1 MRVVTCGG
9 GAAWEAA
16 LVRGLQRRELG
27 VEVLRRC
34 VDHGE
39 LVGIALRERP
49 RAAIVSAELPWL
61 DRELV
66 GTLHDA
72 GVMVIAVENVPGMRP
87 LERMGVTLRI
97 DPAAGAESVAALLA
111 RLGPERGSV
120 HRDGTNGTTNGT
132 ANGTANGATLSGHAQ
147 DGHGL
152 PDHPATGTG
161 GSRSGSGVLLA
172 VWGGA
177 GAPGRTSVA
186 VHLAVELA
194 AQGQR
199 VVLIDGDCWA
209 ASIAQ
214 LLGIAESPS
223 VTKAARLASDGWPEA
238 LATCL
243 QDGPSGVRVLA
254 GLPRADL
261 WPEVRE
267 RAWRAVL
274 DEARTEADAVVVDLA
289 ASIEEDEELSF
300 DRVPYRRNL
309 MTRVALEEADRIV
322 FVVDANPVGLRRAIF
337 AHRGLVEGM
346 PRSAERVVT
355 VLNRTAGSTAKLREQ
370 LANELAR
377 WCELAP
383 AGFLPVEAA
392 FGRACWEGRSL
403 HDVAPKSKWLRD
415 LRELVT
421 SGGVLTGAPARVPAG
436 ILAGVLAGAGV
447 SAGSAGSAESTG
459 AGFRV

>member
-9 GAAWEAA
+9 GAGWEAT

-72 GVMVIAVENVPGMRP
+72 GVTVIAVESVPGMRP
-87 LERMGVTLRI
+87 LERMGVTHRF
-97 DPAAGAESVAALLA
+97 DPSAGAESVVALLA
-111 RLGPERGSV
+111 RLAPERGPV
-120 HRDGTNGTTNGT
+120 HRGGAVNGGA
-132 ANGTANGATLSGHAQ
+132 ANGGAANGMSNGAANPGYAQ
-147 DGHGL
+147 GGHG
-152 PDHPATGTG
+152 PSGSSGPPTTGAG
-161 GSRSGSGVLLA
+161 GSGQGALVA

-177 GAPGRTSVA
+177 GSPGRTSVA
-186 VHLAVELA
+186 VHVAVELA
-194 AQGQR
+194 AQGTR
-199 VVLIDGDCWA
+199 VALIDGDCWA
-209 ASIAQ
+209 ASMAQ

-223 VTKAARLASDGWPEA
+223 VTKAARLASDGWPES

-267 RAWRAVL
+267 RAWRGVL
-274 DEARTEADAVVVDLA
+274 DEARAQADTVVIDLA

-309 MTRVALEEADRIV
+309 MTRVALEEADQIV
-322 FVVDANPVGLRRAIF
+322 FVVDANPIGVRRAIF
-337 AHRGLVEGM
+337 AHRGLVEGL
-346 PRSAERVVT
+346 PRSVERIVT
-355 VLNRTAGSTAKLREQ
+355 LLNRAPTGAKLRGQ
-370 LANELAR
+370 LGDELAR
-377 WCELAP
+377 WCELKP
-383 AGFLPVEAA
+383 SVFLPVEAA
-392 FGRACWEGRSL
+392 FGRSCWEGRPL
-403 HDVAPKSKWLRD
+403 HDIAPKSKWLRD
-415 LRELVT
+415 LRDLVA
-421 SGGVLTGAPARVPAG
+421 SAGALAGAPAGIPAG
-436 ILAGVLAGAGV
+436 
-447 SAGSAGSAESTG
+447 SAGSAATAGSAESTG
-459 AGFRV
+459 VGFRV

>member
-1 MRVVTCGG
+1 M
-9 GAAWEAA
+9 
-16 LVRGLQRRELG
+16 RGLQRRELG

-72 GVMVIAVENVPGMRP
+72 GVTVIAVESVPGMRP
-87 LERMGVTLRI
+87 LERMGVAHRL
-97 DPAAGAESVAALLA
+97 DPSASAESVAALLS
-111 RLGPERGSV
+111 RLAPERGPV
-120 HRDGTNGTTNGT
+120 HREGPVNGPANGGATNGGATNG
-132 ANGTANGATLSGHAQ
+132 GAHAGHASPGN
-147 DGHGL
+147 GHGPFSSSGL
-152 PDHPATGTG
+152 PTTGAG
-161 GSRSGSGVLLA
+161 GPGSGALVA

-177 GAPGRTSVA
+177 GSPGRTSVA
-186 VHLAVELA
+186 VHVAVELA
-194 AQGQR
+194 AQGAR
-199 VVLIDGDCWA
+199 VALIDGDCWA

-243 QDGPSGVRVLA
+243 QDGPLGVRVLA

-274 DEARTEADAVVVDLA
+274 DEARTQADTVVVDLA

-309 MTRVALEEADRIV
+309 MTRVALEEADRIA
-322 FVVDANPVGLRRAIF
+322 FVVDANPVAMRRAIF

-346 PRSAERVVT
+346 SRSAERVVT
-355 VLNRTAGSTAKLREQ
+355 LLNRAPAGAKLQGQ
-370 LANELAR
+370 LAEELER
-377 WCELAP
+377 WCELKPVA
-383 AGFLPVEAA
+383 FLPVETAL
-392 FGRACWEGRSL
+392 GRACWEGRSL

-415 LRELVT
+415 LRELVA
-421 SGGVLTGAPARVPAG
+421 GG
-436 ILAGVLAGAGV
+436 GVLAGVPIVAGARSLAGSPAGTPVEAGV
-447 SAGSAGSAESTG
+447 SVGSAVSVGSVVSVDAR
-459 AGFRV
+459 FRV